1 MAEAAVGAGHRIPWH
16 IKQKFDQDGPQA
28 HSQTQSNLG
37 PVLTDGQEGKQ
48 SKKSHGE
55 TQKYRNDH
63 KYYSALMFPG
73 SPQNS
78 AV

>member
-1 MAEAAVGAGHRIPWH
+1 VGARHRIPWH
-16 IKQKFDQDGPQA
+16 IKQKFDQDHP
-28 HSQTQSNLG
+28 QTQSNLG

-55 TQKYRNDH
+55 AQKYRNDH
-63 KYYSALMFPG
+63 KYYSVLMFPG